1 MTSFSREIKEHLE
14 INIAGLVCPDICL
27 KVGAISKMGGVL
39 ALLAALSFTIDNIF
53 IRKGLMGENPG
64 SVWDIRFVISITCM
78 SLFMLGALAATLLGY
93 TIVQELTY
101 LTFVDVLY
109 LVIAGVLGPFAGA
122 YLFSNAIAQI
132 GASHTSALW
141 TGSNPLFAALLGAL
155 FMGQIPDLIGMVSVL
170 MIIGG
175 IVVVGYHGH
184 QETAVLLEKTKFAG
198 GILALLSGICVALS
212 QVARGVAMN
221 MGATTNTAFFIYQG
235 TALVVVTAVL
245 YSKTRTFKHITKINK
260 RSLLCY
266 AASGTGMLSG
276 SYFLLT
282 SFTLIPVWQAVA
294 IRNMQPI
301 LAILLSYML
310 LRKVDKISSRLV
322 LGATLVTLGVVILNV
337 YK

>member
-1 MTSFSREIKEHLE
+1 
-14 INIAGLVCPDICL
+14 
-27 KVGAISKMGGVL
+27 MGGIF
-39 ALLAALSFTIDNIF
+39 ALLAALSFTVDNIF
-53 IRKGLMGENPG
+53 IRKGLMSENPG
-64 SVWDIRFVISITCM
+64 SVWDIRFVISVTCM
-78 SLFMLGALAATLLGY
+78 SLFFIGALAASLLGY
-93 TIVQELTY
+93 PIVQELAS
-101 LTFVDVLY
+101 LSFMDVLL

-155 FMGQIPDLIGMVSVL
+155 FMGEIPDLIGMLSVL

-184 QETAVLLEKTKFAG
+184 EETAVLLEKTKLAG
-198 GILALLSGICVALS
+198 GILALLSGVCVALS
-212 QVARGVAMN
+212 QVARGAAMN

-235 TALVVVTAVL
+235 TAFVVVTAVL
-245 YSKTRTFKHITKINK
+245 FFKTKSFRHITQINRK
-260 RSLLCY
+260 SLLCY

-276 SYFLLT
+276 SYFLLA

-294 IRNMQPI
+294 IRNIQPI
-301 LAILLSYML
+301 LAILLSCIL
-310 LRKVDKISSRLV
+310 LRKVDRISFRLV

-337 YK
+337 Y